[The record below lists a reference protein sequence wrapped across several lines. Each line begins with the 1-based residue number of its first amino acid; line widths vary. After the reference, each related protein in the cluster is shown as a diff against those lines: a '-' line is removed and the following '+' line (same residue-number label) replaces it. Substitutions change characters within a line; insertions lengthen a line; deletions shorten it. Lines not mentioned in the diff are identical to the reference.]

1 MQNTYCCFCT
11 TSCSAGTKCR
21 HRMHDLTWLECS
33 RHECT
38 CAFPAI
44 MCLLWGKK
52 KKKRFSHCPASFLFF
67 SFSFFYICSQ
77 KTLTQNQFNLFP
89 KCLHLQANSFE
100 TFIITL
106 PLGSLVTAFYWG
118 SPALSLFS
126 YLCYHPRYTG
136 TARSVSIWTTTHVFF
151 FFVVLPCFVNQA
163 INMGLKCRLSKH
175 FFFLSCIK
183 CVEIS
188 TFFFSRD
195 YKMIIRQTNIIV
207 KIPCSHQMLQFPLRC
222 QACTTFSN

>member
-1 MQNTYCCFCT
+1 MITQSICKTHTTHKVDCCFCT

-44 MCLLWGKK
+44 MCLLWKK
-52 KKKRFSHCPASFLFF
+52 KKKKNNKIFALPSFFF
-67 SFSFFYICSQ
+67 FFFFYICSQ

-151 FFVVLPCFVNQA
+151 CSFALFCKSSHQYGIKVQTFKA
-163 INMGLKCRLSKH
+163 
-175 FFFLSCIK
+175 FFF
-183 CVEIS
+183 
-188 TFFFSRD
+188 
-195 YKMIIRQTNIIV
+195 
-207 KIPCSHQMLQFPLRC
+207 
-222 QACTTFSN
+222 

>member
-1 MQNTYCCFCT
+1 M
-11 TSCSAGTKCR
+11 TSPGLNAAVMNAPV
-21 HRMHDLTWLECS
+21 H
-33 RHECT
+33 
-38 CAFPAI
+38 F
-44 MCLLWGKK
+44 LLSCVSSEKK
-52 KKKRFSHCPASFLFF
+52 QKKQQDFRIAQLLFF
-67 SFSFFYICSQ
+67 FFYICSQ

-151 FFVVLPCFVNQA
+151 VVLPCFVNQA

-188 TFFFSRD
+188 TFFFPEITRW
-195 YKMIIRQTNIIV
+195 
-207 KIPCSHQMLQFPLRC
+207 
-222 QACTTFSN
+222 

>member
-1 MQNTYCCFCT
+1 MITQSICKTHTTHKVDCCFCT

-21 HRMHDLTWLECS
+21 HRMHDLTWVECS
-33 RHECT
+33 CHECT

-44 MCLLWGKK
+44 MCLLWKK
-52 KKKRFSHCPASFLFF
+52 TRFSHCPASFFF
-67 SFSFFYICSQ
+67 FFFYICSQ

-136 TARSVSIWTTTHVFF
+136 TARSVSIWTTTRFF
-151 FFVVLPCFVNQA
+151 CSFVKQA
-163 INMGLKCRLSKH
+163 INMGLKCRLSKQ
-175 FFFLSCIK
+175 FFLSCIK

-188 TFFFSRD
+188 TFFSPRD

-222 QACTTFSN
+222 QACTAFSN

>member
-1 MQNTYCCFCT
+1 MQPSWMHLCI
-11 TSCSAGTKCR
+11 SCYHVSP
-21 HRMHDLTWLECS
+21 LE
-33 RHECT
+33 
-38 CAFPAI
+38 
-44 MCLLWGKK
+44 KK
-52 KKKRFSHCPASFLFF
+52 KQKKQQDFRIAQLLFF
-67 SFSFFYICSQ
+67 FFFFYICSQ

-151 FFVVLPCFVNQA
+151 VVLPCFVNQA

-175 FFFLSCIK
+175 FFF
-183 CVEIS
+183 
-188 TFFFSRD
+188 
-195 YKMIIRQTNIIV
+195 
-207 KIPCSHQMLQFPLRC
+207 
-222 QACTTFSN
+222 

>member
-1 MQNTYCCFCT
+1 M
-11 TSCSAGTKCR
+11 TSPGLNAAVMNAPV
-21 HRMHDLTWLECS
+21 H
-33 RHECT
+33 
-38 CAFPAI
+38 F
-44 MCLLWGKK
+44 LLSCVSSEKKNKK
-52 KKKRFSHCPASFLFF
+52 KTRFSHCPASFL
-67 SFSFFYICSQ
+67 FFYICSQ

-151 FFVVLPCFVNQA
+151 CSFALFCKSSHQYGIKVQTFKA
-163 INMGLKCRLSKH
+163 F

-188 TFFFSRD
+188 TFFFPEITRW
-195 YKMIIRQTNIIV
+195 
-207 KIPCSHQMLQFPLRC
+207 
-222 QACTTFSN
+222 